1 MTDSQDQAFTTADFL
16 EDFDY
21 LWEAFAAEYAYFDE
35 KDTDW
40 GQVRQHYRKEIES
53 TSEAGAFISILE
65 RTLEEL
71 YDNHIHLT
79 YNTPHHHA
87 SFPPDQ
93 TCMPNGVR
101 KGRRFWR
108 YARGFRQLLVVS
120 GRETLYSRLT
130 MLPLP
135 KP

>member
-71 YDNHIHLT
+71 GSVSDSDCSGNIGGAPMSSETSPPPPRL
-79 YNTPHHHA
+79 A
-87 SFPPDQ
+87 SVPQMLYTPPD
-93 TCMPNGVR
+93 
-101 KGRRFWR
+101 
-108 YARGFRQLLVVS
+108 S
-120 GRETLYSRLT
+120 GQVN
-130 MLPLP
+130 P
-135 KP
+135 